1 LKFQVIV
8 HRSVY
13 KSLLKYDSSLVR
25 RIRDAIAGLSVDPRP
40 SGSKKLIGLNDCF
53 RIRVGKYR
61 ILYAVSNE
69 EMKVTVYRVAHRKE
83 TYR

>member
-1 LKFQVIV
+1 MKYQVFV
-8 HRSVY
+8 HRSVQ
-13 KSLLKYDSSLVR
+13 KAVLKFELSLVR
-25 RIRDAIAGLSVDPRP
+25 RIRNAIAGLSVDPRP
-40 SGSKKLIGLNDCF
+40 SGCKKLLGLNDCF

-61 ILYAVSNE
+61 ILYLISNE

>member
-1 LKFQVIV
+1 MKYQVIV
-8 HRSVY
+8 HRSVL
-13 KSLLKYDSSLVR
+13 KTLLKLDRPLVH
-25 RIRDAIAGLSVDPRP
+25 RIRNAIAGLSENPRP
-40 SGSKKLIGLNDCF
+40 SDCRKLIGFNDCF

-69 EMKVTVYRVAHRKE
+69 EMKVMVYRVAHRKE